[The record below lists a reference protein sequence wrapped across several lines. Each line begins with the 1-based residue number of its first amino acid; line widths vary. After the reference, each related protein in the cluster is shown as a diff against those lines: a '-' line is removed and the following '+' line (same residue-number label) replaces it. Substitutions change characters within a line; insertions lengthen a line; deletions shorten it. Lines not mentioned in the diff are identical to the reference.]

1 MRDTLPANVRLPGV
15 LVPAALIG
23 AADRFGGRLYGDC
36 LAGDLVL
43 RDGRAA
49 GLDPATVP
57 PERLVLPKF
66 TEPHVHLDK
75 CHTIDRM
82 QGTGGGLGDAIAAQ
96 AQDRRIWTAKDIR
109 RRAGRGLQELLSAGC
124 ATVRTHVDWG
134 TSPDP
139 SAAPLAWDILRELAE
154 DAPAGVI
161 LQRAALTGADMMAD
175 GGYARAC
182 ARRVAR
188 SGGVLGAFVLGQPE
202 RQAGILNTFR
212 AAEEAGLALDF
223 HVDEGLAPGLDGL
236 EMIADAALETG
247 FQGPVLCGHACSLMN
262 RTGAEVQRI
271 AEKLARAGISV
282 AALPATNLY
291 LQGRGAGTPD
301 RRGLTRI
308 HELQAAG
315 VNVVLGTD
323 NVRDAFCPL
332 GSHDPLATL
341 SLAALAAHLDPPF
354 GRHLPMITTRARKAL
369 GLAPVTVDGAAIG
382 DLQLFGALSV
392 TDILGSG
399 SAPRPLT
406 EALQGVQE

>member
-1 MRDTLPANVRLPGV
+1 MRDTLPADARLPGV
-15 LVPAALIG
+15 LVPAALIA
-23 AADRFGGRLYGDC
+23 AADRFGGQLYSDC

-43 RDGRAA
+43 REGRAVA
-49 GLDPATVP
+49 LEPATAQP
-57 PERLVLPKF
+57 SRLVLPKF

-82 QGTGGGLGDAIAAQ
+82 QGIGGGLGDAIAAQ
-96 AQDRRIWTAKDIR
+96 AQDRRTWTAEDIR

-134 TSPDP
+134 ISPDP
-139 SAAPLAWDILRELAE
+139 AAAPLAWDILRELKE
-154 DAPAGVI
+154 ETPARVI

-175 GGYARAC
+175 ISYARAC
-182 ARRVAR
+182 ARRVAQ

-262 RTGAEVQRI
+262 HTDEDVQRI

-291 LQGRGAGTPD
+291 LQGRSAGTPD
-301 RRGLTRI
+301 RRGLTRT

-354 GRHLPMITTRARKAL
+354 GSHLPMITTGARKAL

-382 DLQLFGALSV
+382 DLQLFDALSV
-392 TDILGSG
+392 TDILGSRA
-399 SAPRPLT
+399 APQPLA
-406 EALQGVQE
+406 EALQGEQQ